1 MVASTTKHMW
11 HHPVFKHKGGLS
23 TTRLIGLIPTVQDQR
38 LNRLAQSS
46 DETIKTFLKKEQ
58 IRQAYEKLWIQA
70 AGDKEKMPSI
80 WQLKPVTEVPKYG
93 DEEITSG
100 WQVATPKT
108 SSLKPRNWR
117 KVEFAKWTK
126 RVSQGQLWMGKDHQ
140 LLDQE
145 LQRYILHRE
154 LGTARQVRA
163 TFTSQESSWQRVGK
177 KGTSNPAATARLR
190 MKHAP
195 RSSGTAQSC
204 RMQELKGT
212 ITSVKCYQRELKRRS
227 G

>member
-1 MVASTTKHMW
+1 MDTSRRRQREDTINMATQTSDRSTQIWWWGNNIRMAGSHSKDQ
-11 HHPVFKHKGGLS
+11 LS
-23 TTRLIGLIPTVQDQR
+23 ETSQLEKSRICKMDQTGIPGPG
-38 LNRLAQSS
+38 
-46 DETIKTFLKKEQ
+46 
-58 IRQAYEKLWIQA
+58 Y
-70 AGDKEKMPSI
+70 
-80 WQLKPVTEVPKYG
+80 Y
-93 DEEITSG
+93 
-100 WQVATPKT
+100 
-108 SSLKPRNWR
+108 
-117 KVEFAKWTK
+117 
-126 RVSQGQLWMGKDHQ
+126 QLWMGKDHQ

-154 LGTARQVRA
+154 LGTALQVRV
-163 TFTSQESSWQRVGK
+163 TFTPQESSWQRVGK

>member
-11 HHPVFKHKGGLS
+11 YHPVFKHKGGLS

-70 AGDKEKMPSI
+70 AGDKEKTPSI

-93 DEEITSG
+93 DEEKTSG

-126 RVSQGQLWMGKDHQ
+126 RVSQGQA
-140 LLDQE
+140 
-145 LQRYILHRE
+145 I
-154 LGTARQVRA
+154 
-163 TFTSQESSWQRVGK
+163 TSFEWER
-177 KGTSNPAATARLR
+177 
-190 MKHAP
+190 
-195 RSSGTAQSC
+195 
-204 RMQELKGT
+204 T
-212 ITSVKCYQRELKRRS
+212 ITFWIKNYRGTYSTGSLEQRCRWE
-227 G
+227 